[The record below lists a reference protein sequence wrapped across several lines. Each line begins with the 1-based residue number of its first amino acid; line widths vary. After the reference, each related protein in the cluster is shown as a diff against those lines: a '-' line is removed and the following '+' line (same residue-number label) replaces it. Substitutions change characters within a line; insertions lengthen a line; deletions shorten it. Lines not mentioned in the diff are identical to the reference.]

1 MAKLGN
7 IDILSIIIIAIFLLP
22 IIFGAFRKHRENGF
36 FKLINGILYAIE
48 ILLCLVLSVYLSK
61 MIFFENSS
69 GVFKSIYDFIPDS
82 IKNSLIGNNFM
93 ILIFVIPVIFIFSL
107 IVISFITSPLV
118 RYAIEPF
125 SEFLEK
131 KTNKLKGFGKN
142 IVSALLEVPTG
153 LCFVIIAVVLLNVYS
168 YFNYNPYLKNIM
180 SSSVAYKF
188 IYNTAVLPVLES
200 NIAKKIPVLV
210 NDSFKKSDSDI
221 KTDNDSDGIKI
232 KTIEYF
238 NGVTINEAVKS
249 NAQIDAKAREI
260 IQSASTDAMKGY
272 LIYKW
277 ISENIYYDYDKA
289 NRITKKLNNI
299 KSGSIIAFDSRK
311 GICFDYS
318 CLFVSMCRAVNL
330 RVRLITGLANSGLS
344 WGDHSWN
351 EVYSSEENR
360 WIKVDTTFGKA
371 ANYFDN
377 PGFGNDHSDREMQQQ
392 W

>member
-1 MAKLGN
+1 MGN

>member
-210 NDSFKKSDSDI
+210 NDSLKNRTLILKPI
-221 KTDNDSDGIKI
+221 MIRMELRLKQ
-232 KTIEYF
+232 
-238 NGVTINEAVKS
+238 S
-249 NAQIDAKAREI
+249 NILTEL
-260 IQSASTDAMKGY
+260 QSMK
-272 LIYKW
+272 
-277 ISENIYYDYDKA
+277 
-289 NRITKKLNNI
+289 R
-299 KSGSIIAFDSRK
+299 
-311 GICFDYS
+311 
-318 CLFVSMCRAVNL
+318 
-330 RVRLITGLANSGLS
+330 
-344 WGDHSWN
+344 
-351 EVYSSEENR
+351 
-360 WIKVDTTFGKA
+360 
-371 ANYFDN
+371 
-377 PGFGNDHSDREMQQQ
+377 
-392 W
+392 